1 MFKLKPLPT
10 LTGIVAG
17 AILITNLV
25 HSEPTQ
31 QGGPVDTIKAIVHD
45 AKAEGG
51 MIVECRGAKHLCRDL
66 ATDKLVGNGRDGY
79 YVVWPNRSD
88 NSATVRKYQTRVR
101 AWLDRQ

>member
-66 ATDKLVGNGRDGY
+66 ATDELVGPMG
-79 YVVWPNRSD
+79 
-88 NSATVRKYQTRVR
+88 QITRQRFASIKRESVPG
-101 AWLDRQ
+101 